1 MSIANDAATVTAAR
15 QNPSRGGFGLRAEV
29 HDDIKND
36 FDSVLVQL
44 IKAAGG
50 THRVGRLTFR
60 LAQEFG
66 FCYGVDHA
74 LDLAYETHVRF
85 PGRRVYLTGEI
96 IHNPTVNEQL
106 TKMGYRFLRPGDE
119 VTTDDIV
126 LIPAF
131 GAPTRELERL
141 KSIGCLLV
149 DTTCGSVVHVWKR
162 VEKYA
167 REGFTA
173 IIHGKYDHEETEATR
188 SRTTLYES
196 GKFLVVRDRPQAQD
210 VCDYIEGRGDRAA
223 FLAKY
228 AAVATP
234 GFDPDRD
241 LERVGLANQT
251 TMLSSESLEIAEM
264 IRQAMA
270 RRYGP
275 EELKARFRSFDT
287 ICSATQER
295 QDAILKLI
303 EEPLDLAVVVGGYNS
318 SNTEHLC
325 EIAAE
330 RLPTY
335 HINAPECLVSSRE
348 IRHKPAFS
356 KQETTSRDWLPEGE
370 VTIGI
375 TAGASTP
382 NKVIGDCIERICR
395 LAGAA

>member
-1 MSIANDAATVTAAR
+1 MATANDAATGTALR
-15 QNPSRGGFGLRAEV
+15 QHPSRSGFGLRAEV
-29 HDDIKND
+29 HDNIKND
-36 FDSVLVQL
+36 FDSPLVQR

-85 PGRRVYLTGEI
+85 PNRRIYLTGEI

-106 TKMGYRFLRPGDE
+106 AKMGYCFLQPGDE
-119 VTTDDIV
+119 VTADDIV

-131 GAPTRELERL
+131 GAPTHELERL
-141 KSIGCLLV
+141 KNIGCLLV

-173 IIHGKYDHEETEATR
+173 IIHGKYDHEETKATR
-188 SRTTLYES
+188 SRTTLYEG
-196 GKFLVVRDRPQAQD
+196 GKFLVIRDRAQAQD

-228 AAVATP
+228 APVATP

-264 IRQAMA
+264 IRQAML
-270 RRYGP
+270 RRYGA

-303 EEPLDLAVVVGGYNS
+303 EEPLDLVIVVGGYNS

-325 EIAAE
+325 EIASE
-330 RLPTY
+330 RWPTY

-356 KQETTSRDWLPEGE
+356 KHETTSWDWLPAGE

-382 NKVIGDCIERICR
+382 NKVVGDCIERIAR